1 MFFSENESV
10 QSKNYDGADAN
21 SEASAEL
28 PAPGFIDLTDDDWK
42 THTFQSLPAVQ
53 KRNSTA
59 PAVESINVVL
69 PPFTGRNS
77 GSGVNTSPGVPLGK
91 TALQYLMLFFT
102 SAILHVFIVAT
113 NSFGRYN
120 NANWRSESSDEGSQ
134 I

>member
-42 THTFQSLPAVQ
+42 AHTVQSLSAVPT
-53 KRNSTA
+53 RNSTA
-59 PAVESINVVL
+59 LAVESIDVVL

-77 GSGVNTSPGVPLGK
+77 GSRVNITPGVPL
-91 TALQYLMLFFT
+91 
-102 SAILHVFIVAT
+102 V
-113 NSFGRYN
+113 
-120 NANWRSESSDEGSQ
+120 
-134 I
+134 

>member
-1 MFFSENESV
+1 MQRKLQRPHPLLASISVIYQTMVVSENESV

-21 SEASAEL
+21 SKASAEL

-42 THTFQSLPAVQ
+42 AHTFQSLPAVQ

-77 GSGVNTSPGVPLGK
+77 GSRVNITPGVPL
-91 TALQYLMLFFT
+91 
-102 SAILHVFIVAT
+102 V
-113 NSFGRYN
+113 
-120 NANWRSESSDEGSQ
+120 
-134 I
+134 